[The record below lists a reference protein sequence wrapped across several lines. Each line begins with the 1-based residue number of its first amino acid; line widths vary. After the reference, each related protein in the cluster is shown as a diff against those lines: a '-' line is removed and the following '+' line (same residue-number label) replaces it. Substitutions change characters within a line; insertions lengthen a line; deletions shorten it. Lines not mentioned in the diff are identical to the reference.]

1 MASRTSL
8 LKTPRTIPLGC
19 KRSLRPLHCSTGGAS
34 AHRSVPPRILLLKRS
49 GQPNAASP
57 LQSWERRDSRPVW
70 YEGRRPN
77 LLQESD
83 CYSAHKCGR
92 SRAVNR
98 RISQTTVYD
107 ICDRAAPEFNTE
119 KIGLGFG
126 EVRGDFRVRKSPFS
140 KREYSGPGKCCA
152 VWWRSSS
159 KVLQLQSHA
168 S

>member
-1 MASRTSL
+1 MASRRSL

-34 AHRSVPPRILLLKRS
+34 AHRSVPPRILLLTRS

-107 ICDRAAPEFNTE
+107 ICDRPAPEFNTE
-119 KIGLGFG
+119 KIGLGS
-126 EVRGDFRVRKSPFS
+126 VKSAATSVRKSPFS
-140 KREYSGPGKCCA
+140 KREYSGPGKYCA

-159 KVLQLQSHA
+159 KVLQLQWHA
-168 S
+168 R